1 MISDMSRRWREK
13 YPHPITR
20 AQRPAPCSR
29 RPRGISLRFCLFS
42 QYSHANQTNTPHLFF
57 QHVIARFARIR
68 RPPREML
75 AECLPND
82 RRGLLAQL
90 QKQLVL
96 FPGPRRLPVAGT
108 QHIHPT
114 VAALGRV
121 AGHHPLRNR
130 APIVHPEKQENEE
143 QAAVLQLAPA
153 PLPPHLLE
161 SLVVAR
167 AALHPRPLRHH
178 QRDLLPGLGSVLAH
192 ALDHLLV
199 LLLRP
204 HVLRD
209 RGAEV
214 VQPAFS
220 ALLLKNTPSTHLLS
234 NSAVN
239 VRRNCR
245 PLLWTKFLHQRA
257 ENGVFLL
264 TPGSLPFT
272 HLLKHA
278 PSPFGLEARSP
289 IAPGTAPE

>member
-1 MISDMSRRWREK
+1 MQTEQIRLGVPAGDKCAEALL
-13 YPHPITR
+13 PHP
-20 AQRPAPCSR
+20 
-29 RPRGISLRFCLFS
+29 
-42 QYSHANQTNTPHLFF
+42 
-57 QHVIARFARIR
+57 
-68 RPPREML
+68 
-75 AECLPND
+75 
-82 RRGLLAQL
+82 
-90 QKQLVL
+90 
-96 FPGPRRLPVAGT
+96 
-108 QHIHPT
+108 
-114 VAALGRV
+114 VAAGDGV
-121 AGHHPLRNR
+121 
-130 APIVHPEKQENEE
+130 V
-143 QAAVLQLAPA
+143 AVLHRVLGPAGQQLADVG
-153 PLPPHLLE
+153 PLVAHL
-161 SLVVAR
+161 
-167 AALHPRPLRHH
+167 
-178 QRDLLPGLGSVLAH
+178 DLGV
-192 ALDHLLV
+192 DQDLV

-272 HLLKHA
+272 HLPKHA

-289 IAPGTAPE
+289 IALGTAPE